1 MHDSTGPVADPRTGI
16 RPEAHGLRVRG
27 DAIQDGGAD
36 AAKEEIPVNEE
47 AIRDDDPCY
56 VISIAARMVGMHQ
69 QTLRYYERVGL
80 IEPSRS
86 RGNIR
91 LYSPAD
97 IGRLRQIQRL
107 ISDLGVNLA
116 GVEVIMRMN
125 QHLLEAEKEITQ
137 LRAEVEQ
144 CRANHWQAQLPA
156 GHRV

>member
-1 MHDSTGPVADPRTGI
+1 MMQGN
-16 RPEAHGLRVRG
+16 L
-27 DAIQDGGAD
+27 
-36 AAKEEIPVNEE
+36 NE
-47 AIRDDDPCY
+47 DDPCY

-97 IGRLRQIQRL
+97 INRLRQIQRL

-116 GVEVIMRMN
+116 GVEVIIHMGHRL
-125 QHLLEAEKEITQ
+125 QSLEAELEQ
-137 LRAEVEQ
+137 LRQQTEY
-144 CRANHWQAQLPA
+144 CRTNHQQTDQARTLRARGQERT
-156 GHRV
+156 GIQ

>member
-1 MHDSTGPVADPRTGI
+1 MAMPKEHEGGTPMT
-16 RPEAHGLRVRG
+16 
-27 DAIQDGGAD
+27 QDGI
-36 AAKEEIPVNEE
+36 EN
-47 AIRDDDPCY
+47 DDPCY

-107 ISDLGVNLA
+107 IADLGVNLA
-116 GVEVIMRMN
+116 GVEVIIHMGHKLRE
-125 QHLLEAEKEITQ
+125 LEFQLEQ
-137 LRAEVEQ
+137 LRSELDY
-144 CRANHWQAQLPA
+144 CRTNHRQQAR
-156 GHRV
+156 GHAVN